1 MLLDY
6 MNREH
11 HFLEDNLVYT
21 RNVTASLTAVYQE
34 RQADFAKC
42 GSLTL
47 SVSFPE
53 LATGDS

>member
-1 MLLDY
+1 MLLDD

-11 HFLEDNLVYT
+11 HFFADNFVYT
-21 RNVTASLTAVYQE
+21 RNVTASLIAVYQE
-34 RQADFAKC
+34 RQADVAKY